1 MIQAKDAAAELWDK
15 NTALHILS
23 QKIDRGESF
32 AIALC
37 DIDFFIN
44 IDMKI
49 GSSEGDAVLTRIG
62 AFFAAQSACRVGQ
75 YGSDSFLLM
84 FDNCTTDYAFTLT
97 EQIRRSLRKQR
108 LLPQNSV
115 YAKVP
120 VTASFGLT
128 NCIEG
133 NPKLPL
139 LLRQGEI
146 ALAAAKKKGRN
157 RTEYY
162 ANAEMKISL
171 RPSPGVFTL
180 TGGLNGYSGDSGA
193 VQNAEISQP
202 YGLDITQTGELLLAD
217 RGNHA
222 IRKVDRSGIIT
233 TLAGTGTYGYSGD
246 GGTAKNAQLNKP
258 SGAAVGPD
266 GSIYIADTGNHCIR
280 KISPQGQIET
290 YAGCG
295 TAGYSGD
302 GKYRTLAQLN
312 RPGGVAVDRNGNVY
326 TNDYGNNVIRMIRT
340 DGLIYTVAGSGAFGY
355 AGDGGSPLNASMNRP
370 YGLAVSPDGQHIYIA
385 DYGNHCIRE
394 ADRAADVM
402 RTICGSGTPG
412 YTGDEGTATNARLN
426 GPFWVTLWRN
436 NILLIA
442 DGENHCIRMMN
453 LTTNTICTLTGC
465 GIPGY
470 IDTPVS
476 LHNAKYNIPAG
487 MAVDGK
493 KRLLYIA
500 DYANN
505 AIRACSISNM
515 F

>member
-1 MIQAKDAAAELWDK
+1 MMQERASMAGLLDK
-15 NTALHILS
+15 NTTLRILS
-23 QKIDRGESF
+23 QKIDRSESF

-49 GSSEGDAVLTRIG
+49 GSAEGDTVLTRIG
-62 AFFAAQSACRVGQ
+62 DFFASQSVCRAGR
-75 YGSDSFLLM
+75 YSSDSFLLI
-84 FDNCTTDYAFTLT
+84 FDSCTTKYAFTLT
-97 EQIRRSLRKQR
+97 ERIRRSLRKQR
-108 LLPQNSV
+108 FLPQDSV

-120 VTASFGLT
+120 VTASFGISGCT
-128 NCIEG
+128 AG
-133 NPKLPL
+133 NPKLSL

-146 ALAAAKKKGRN
+146 ALATAKKKGRN
-157 RTEYY
+157 RAEYY
-162 ANAEMKISL
+162 ANAEIKTSL
-171 RPSPGVFTL
+171 LPSPGVFTL
-180 TGGLNGYSGDSGA
+180 VGGMNGYSGDTGTA
-193 VQNAEISQP
+193 QNAEISQP

-222 IRKVDRSGIIT
+222 IRRIDNDGVIT

-246 GGTAKNAQLNKP
+246 GGAAQNAQLNKP

-280 KISPQGQIET
+280 KISLQGLIET

-295 TAGYSGD
+295 AAGYSGD
-302 GKYRTLAQLN
+302 GKYRTLAQFN
-312 RPGGVAVDRNGNVY
+312 RPGGVAVDINGNVY

-340 DGLIYTVAGSGAFGY
+340 DGLVCTVAGSGAFGY
-355 AGDGGSPLNASMNRP
+355 AGDGGSPQNANMNRP

-394 ADRAADVM
+394 ADRTADVM
-402 RTICGSGTPG
+402 RTVCGGGTPG
-412 YTGDEGTATNARLN
+412 YSGDGGTATNALLN
-426 GPFWVTLWRN
+426 GPFWVTLWRKDT
-436 NILLIA
+436 LLIA
-442 DGENHCIRMMN
+442 EGENHCIRMVN
-453 LTTNTICTLTGC
+453 LKANTVCTLTGC
-465 GIPGY
+465 GVPGY
-470 IDTPVS
+470 IDTPAS

-487 MAVDGK
+487 MAVDEK
-493 KRLLYIA
+493 KHLLYIA

-505 AIRACSISNM
+505 AIRACSIPNM

>member
-1 MIQAKDAAAELWDK
+1 MIQERVSMAELLDK
-15 NTALHILS
+15 NTTLRILS

-32 AIALC
+32 SIALC

-44 IDMKI
+44 LDMKI
-49 GSSEGDAVLTRIG
+49 GSAEGDTVLTRIG
-62 AFFAAQSACRVGQ
+62 AFFAAQSACRAGR
-75 YGSDSFLLM
+75 YGSDSFLLI
-84 FDNCTTDYAFTLT
+84 FDNCATECAFTLT
-97 EQIRRSLRKQR
+97 DQIRRSLRKQR
-108 LLPQNSV
+108 FLPQDSE

-120 VTASFGLT
+120 VTASFGLAG
-128 NCIEG
+128 CIAG
-133 NPKLPL
+133 NPNLPL

-157 RTEYY
+157 RAGYY
-162 ANAEMKISL
+162 ANAEIKMSL
-171 RPSPGVFTL
+171 RPSSGVFTL
-180 TGGLNGYSGDSGA
+180 TGGLNGYSGDTGA

-202 YGLDITQTGELLLAD
+202 YGLDMTPTGELLLAD

-222 IRKVDRSGIIT
+222 IRRIDRSGIIT

-246 GGTAKNAQLNKP
+246 GGAAKNAQLNKP

-302 GKYRTLAQLN
+302 GNFRTLAQFN

-326 TNDYGNNVIRMIRT
+326 TNDYGNNVIRMIRA
-340 DGLIYTVAGSGAFGY
+340 DGLVYTVAGSGAFGY
-355 AGDGGSPLNASMNRP
+355 TGDGGFPQSASMNRP
-370 YGLAVSPDGQHIYIA
+370 YGLAISPNGQHIYIA

-394 ADRAADVM
+394 ADRTANVM
-402 RTICGSGTPG
+402 RTICGCGTPG
-412 YTGDEGTATNARLN
+412 YTGDGGAATNARLN

-442 DGENHCIRMMN
+442 DGENHCIRMVN

-465 GIPGY
+465 GVPGY
-470 IDTPVS
+470 VDTPAS
-476 LHNAKYNIPAG
+476 LHDAKYNIPAG
-487 MAVDGK
+487 MAIDAE